1 MYAIIYINQYIGIDM
16 TIRKNFLLD
25 DDIAI
30 HLEELAK
37 RENTTQ
43 TNIIKNMIEEKY
55 EEISVQDKLEA
66 FNCIVKYV
74 ETSGPNE
81 FLHQFDNN
89 DHKVLQKVKGMM
101 K

>member
-1 MYAIIYINQYIGIDM
+1 M

-25 DDIAI
+25 DEIAI
-30 HLEELAK
+30 HLEELAR

-55 EEISVQDKLEA
+55 EEISMQGKLEA
-66 FNCIVKYV
+66 FDRIVKNV
-74 ETSGPNE
+74 EKSGPNE
-81 FLHQFDNN
+81 FLQQFDND
-89 DHKVLQKVKGMM
+89 DHKILQKVKGMM